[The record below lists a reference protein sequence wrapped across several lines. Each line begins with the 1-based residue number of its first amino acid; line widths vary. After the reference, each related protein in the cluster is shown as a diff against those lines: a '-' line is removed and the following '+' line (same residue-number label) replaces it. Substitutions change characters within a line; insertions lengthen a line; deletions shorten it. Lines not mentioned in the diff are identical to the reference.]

1 MSAPVETPVPTLAP
15 LQPGTA
21 VWLMDD
27 WDNNTLKKAYIL
39 RKVDPTNPN
48 VNQYEVAFKCSF
60 WLSATKFV
68 KESFLVDGGD
78 VLPETEWRLNHP
90 AFKVGSSA

>member
-1 MSAPVETPVPTLAP
+1 MSSLAP

-39 RKVDPTNPN
+39 RKVGYAD
-48 VNQYEVAFKCSF
+48 VNTYEVAFAHY
-60 WLSATKFV
+60 LSLSTTKFV
-68 KESFLVDGGD
+68 KESFLEDGGD
-78 VLPETEWRLNHP
+78 VLPRTEWKVGHR
-90 AFKVGSSA
+90 AFKKD